1 MSTSV
6 VLTPKGAEEFRRR
19 KARVARIRTMD
30 GTDGLGMQ
38 VSNFSPR
45 ILQQLITTGLVRASE
60 IRIDDLREQR
70 RDLIDLTKAITFALV
85 YSSVSSR
92 AFRCVSD
99 SQLLDSWHRAQPR
112 FPISE
117 DHLLLPAAAELLERR
132 FGDELMS
139 MRRSILEA
147 VSAEIRQESGLD
159 DADRMK
165 REAAAARMI
174 RMVRSEVWILLA
186 VFEQH
191 PERAGCLQNIQ
202 KIVREAEA
210 RSDLADILA
219 SLLVELV
226 ASIHSLLPRDRPPE
240 PTAVTWY
247 FGNQRGTG
255 TRPRMKIAITN
266 PSLPFARIKTDIEQK
281 GQSMAAAH
289 SIEDFYRAT
298 GGESEMGLFYLSA
311 ARKAFRKAGASF
323 DSFANYMPGSER
335 APLNLAIAL

>member
-1 MSTSV
+1 M
-6 VLTPKGAEEFRRR
+6 LNPQGAEEFRRR
-19 KARVARIRTMD
+19 KARLIRTRTMD
-30 GTDGLGMQ
+30 GLDGLGMN
-38 VSNFSPR
+38 VSNYSPR
-45 ILQQLITTGLVRASE
+45 VLQQLITTGLVQATE
-60 IRIDDLREQR
+60 IRVSDLRHQR
-70 RDLIDLTKAITFALV
+70 RDLIDLTKAITFAMV

-99 SQLLDSWHRAQPR
+99 SQLLDAWHRAQPR
-112 FPISE
+112 FPISD
-117 DHLLLPAAAELLERR
+117 DHLLLPAAAELLEKR
-132 FGDELMS
+132 FHQELQS
-139 MRRSILEA
+139 MRRGVMESI
-147 VSAEIRQESGLD
+147 SAEIRSESGMD
-159 DADRMK
+159 DSDRMK

-191 PERAGCLQNIQ
+191 PERAECFANIQ
-202 KIVREAEA
+202 AIIREAEA

-226 ASIHSLLPRDRPPE
+226 ASIHGLLPPDRPPE

-255 TRPRMKIAITN
+255 TRPRLKIAVTN

-298 GGESEMGLFYLSA
+298 GGESQMGLFYLSA

-323 DSFANYMPGSER
+323 DAFANYLPSSER